1 LVDVLDWYAVWPPRG
16 ARAAAFFS
24 AKALALIPARAN
36 NFQNAIESL
45 TTGTSGTVLL
55 PERLTQVGLSAAAVG
70 SLAKLLE
77 SNLRIRNGGAMVSE
91 DFRKQAL
98 GYGLTTAHILY
109 RRPDHRWLLQS
120 YIWQNYDL
128 FPEFP
133 ELHRFLAFWQE
144 KLEGPLHSV
153 RVAHCKLIKP
163 AEIKAIDG
171 EFRLH

>member
-1 LVDVLDWYAVWPPRG
+1 VPTISETPVK
-16 ARAAAFFS
+16 S
-24 AKALALIPARAN
+24 N
-36 NFQNAIESL
+36 NYGN
-45 TTGTSGTVLL
+45 SGTTRRQG
-55 PERLTQVGLSAAAVG
+55 RLTQVALLATAVG
-70 SLAKLLE
+70 SFAGSLE
-77 SNLRIRNGGAMVSE
+77 SRLRIRNGGAMVSE

-133 ELHRFLAFWQE
+133 ELRRFLAFWQE

-153 RVAHCKLIKP
+153 RVAHCRLIKP
-163 AEIKAIDG
+163 ADLRAIDG